1 MSLAH
6 RARRGRRCNRS
17 GRGAR
22 LGKAA
27 IRCSYGTPA
36 ARGGAFLPWPVAR
49 AAKRRTRFP
58 QLAKIAGSDFRQSK
72 IKPGKADS
80 AAIPGSLNPAS
91 PSAYEFTIAFR
102 LFSGITRTFL
112 LAGLAL
118 NIIFSP
124 VKGLIPSRAF
134 VAGFL
139 TTFILSRPGMVKR
152 PLLFRLFLITPLSE
166 SNTPPICLRDS
177 PVSLEI

>member
-1 MSLAH
+1 MAGCTSCEAPYSISS
-6 RARRGRRCNRS
+6 APQNKAPCQQQ
-17 GRGAR
+17 A
-22 LGKAA
+22 GKVEGGHTAA
-27 IRCSYGTPA
+27 
-36 ARGGAFLPWPVAR
+36 
-49 AAKRRTRFP
+49 
-58 QLAKIAGSDFRQSK
+58 LAKIAGSDFRQSK
-72 IKPGKADS
+72 IKPGRADR

-134 VAGFL
+134 VAGFF
-139 TTFILSRPGMVKR
+139 TTFIFSRPGMVKR

-166 SNTPPICLRDS
+166 SKTPPICLRDS